1 MLDSEFKSNVVKV
14 LREIVDRLPKDDDY
28 SFDDEDKT
36 PRTGDIISV
45 IASQIIIGAYHNGNQ
60 NYQVDLDEIFEPLL
74 NSAIA
79 FNDDDTT
86 INYSIQGQNAIS
98 ATISN
103 RKELNIPSTDSSLS
117 SYDLTI
123 RISTELFD
131 EPVYVDRPV
140 TIEFT

>member
-1 MLDSEFKSNVVKV
+1 MLDNEFKSNVVKV
-14 LREIVDRLPKDDDY
+14 LREIVDRLPADNEFVFDDD
-28 SFDDEDKT
+28 E
-36 PRTGDIISV
+36 PRTSGIISV
-45 IASQIIIGAYHNGNQ
+45 IDKDISIGAYHNGKL
-60 NYQVDLDEIFEPLL
+60 NYQIDLDEVFDPKVTSVISF
-74 NSAIA
+74 S
-79 FNDDDTT
+79 DDDTD
-86 INYSIQGQNAIS
+86 INYAILGQNAIS